1 MVGVPGRSKACHT
14 CKSRK
19 LGCDQLRPW
28 CRRCTRA
35 GLSCGG
41 YDRLPIFVNSTQDG
55 NSALSARSYSPRH
68 ASEQTAVSTPLLD
81 LSLERTAA
89 ESKYLFLYWRFLLP
103 NNGQL
108 FPLQATRHSTTGW
121 IQIVQYLAQNDA
133 GVRTGLLANALAL
146 VGQKTEQFSVV
157 MEACNMYTKA
167 LQTLAQSLRHIK
179 PEETTEDH
187 RLMTSALLAAFE
199 LLQVSD
205 GRQSWLHGM
214 TWLRHSAGQKA
225 IILARGPEGY
235 KEGSAH
241 QLFADGRLHL
251 IYPNIHERKRSVFNT
266 PEWKSIPWS
275 TLAKNP
281 KDELVDILLEIP
293 GLLEDLERRSAH
305 ETQQGSLYAQLQE
318 RCRICD
324 ESLRNWSTSS
334 GQASVSF
341 AEGLISTPAT
351 QVSSLSPEN
360 FAMAHLGMI
369 YWATC
374 SLLCRVMADDTNA
387 GLYCRKILLM
397 VPFFQR
403 PDMGAIFIN
412 FVGFPVSVVVSFIAR
427 QENHAAFE
435 ALKELLYKIF
445 MDPNRGSQLRAFY
458 ETWPWQ
464 STNETRV
471 VMNKT
476 KARTK

>member
-41 YDRLPIFVNSTQDG
+41 YDRPTIFVNSTHDG
-55 NSALSARSYSPRH
+55 HSALSSRSYSPRH
-68 ASEQTAVSTPLLD
+68 ASDQTVVSTPLLD

-89 ESKYLFLYWRFLLP
+89 ESRYLFLYWRFLLP
-103 NNGQL
+103 NNGQM
-108 FPLQATRHSTTGW
+108 FSLQATRHSTTGW
-121 IQIVQYLAQNDA
+121 IQVVQDLAQNDE

-146 VGQKTEQFSVV
+146 VGQQTKQLSAV
-157 MEACNMYTKA
+157 MEAYNMYSKA
-167 LQTLAQSLRHIK
+167 LHILARSLPHIK
-179 PEETTEDH
+179 QEKTTEETK
-187 RLMTSALLAAFE
+187 LMTSALLAAFE

-205 GRQSWLHGM
+205 GRQSCLHGL
-214 TWLRHSAGQKA
+214 TWLRHSTGQKA
-225 IILARGPEGY
+225 IILARGPESY
-235 KEGSAH
+235 KEGLAH

-251 IYPNIHERKRSVFNT
+251 LYQDLHSRKRSAFNT

-275 TLAKNP
+275 TLPKTP

-293 GLLEDLERRSAH
+293 GLLQDLEQESADT
-305 ETQQGSLYAQLQE
+305 TQQESLHKQLRE

-324 ESLRNWSTSS
+324 EDLRNWSTSS
-334 GQASVSF
+334 GEASVSF
-341 AEGLISTPAT
+341 AEGLISIPAT
-351 QVSSLSPEN
+351 QDSSLSPED

-374 SLLCRVMADDTNA
+374 SLLYQIMGDDTRA
-387 GLYCRKILLM
+387 WLYGRKILLM

-412 FVGFPVSVVVSFIAR
+412 FVGFPISVVVSFVAR
-427 QENHAAFE
+427 QEEHAAFE
-435 ALKELLYKIF
+435 GSKELLYKIF
-445 MDPNRGSQLRAFY
+445 MDPNRGSQLRAFF

-464 STNETRV
+464 SANETRV
-471 VMNKT
+471 VMKRAKSST
-476 KARTK
+476 R

>member
-19 LGCDQLRPW
+19 LGSCICLLICSKCDQLRPW

-41 YDRLPIFVNSTQDG
+41 YDRYPIFVNSTQDG

-68 ASEQTAVSTPLLD
+68 AVSTPLLD

-89 ESKYLFLYWRFLLP
+89 ESKCLFLYWRFLLP
-103 NNGQL
+103 NNGL
-108 FPLQATRHSTTGW
+108 
-121 IQIVQYLAQNDA
+121 
-133 GVRTGLLANALAL
+133 
-146 VGQKTEQFSVV
+146 GQKTEQLSVV
-157 MEACNMYTKA
+157 MEAFNMYTKA
-167 LQTLAQSLRHIK
+167 LQTLARSLRHIK
-179 PEETTEDH
+179 PEETTEDP

-225 IILARGPEGY
+225 IILARGPESY
-235 KEGSAH
+235 KNGLAH
-241 QLFADGRLHL
+241 QLFVDGRLHL
-251 IYPNIHERKRSVFNT
+251 IYPEIHERKRSVFNT
-266 PEWKSIPWS
+266 PGWKSIPWS
-275 TLAKNP
+275 TLPKNP

-293 GLLEDLERRSAH
+293 GLLEDLERKPAH

-324 ESLRNWSTSS
+324 GSLRNWSTSS

-341 AEGLISTPAT
+341 AEGLISIPAT
-351 QVSSLSPEN
+351 QVSSLSSED

-374 SLLCRVMADDTNA
+374 SLLYRVMADDTNT
-387 GLYCRKILLM
+387 GLHCRKILLM

>member
-1 MVGVPGRSKACHT
+1 M
-14 CKSRK
+14 
-19 LGCDQLRPW
+19 
-28 CRRCTRA
+28 
-35 GLSCGG
+35 
-41 YDRLPIFVNSTQDG
+41 
-55 NSALSARSYSPRH
+55 
-68 ASEQTAVSTPLLD
+68 
-81 LSLERTAA
+81 
-89 ESKYLFLYWRFLLP
+89 
-103 NNGQL
+103 
-108 FPLQATRHSTTGW
+108 
-121 IQIVQYLAQNDA
+121 
-133 GVRTGLLANALAL
+133 
-146 VGQKTEQFSVV
+146 
-157 MEACNMYTKA
+157 
-167 LQTLAQSLRHIK
+167 
-179 PEETTEDH
+179 
-187 RLMTSALLAAFE
+187 
-199 LLQVSD
+199 
-205 GRQSWLHGM
+205 
-214 TWLRHSAGQKA
+214 
-225 IILARGPEGY
+225 
-235 KEGSAH
+235 
-241 QLFADGRLHL
+241 
-251 IYPNIHERKRSVFNT
+251 
-266 PEWKSIPWS
+266 
-275 TLAKNP
+275 
-281 KDELVDILLEIP
+281 DILLEIP

-305 ETQQGSLYAQLQE
+305 ETQQGSLFAQLQE

-334 GQASVSF
+334 GHASVSF

-351 QVSSLSPEN
+351 QVSSLPPEN

-374 SLLCRVMADDTNA
+374 SLLHRVMADDTNA